1 MYVKWLIKYMIQKKL
16 SKQIIKSAFSI
27 NNKYLNLISYN
38 MEDRLDKLNDIKIE
52 NYIWVIYIFIII
64 LSWYANSKEKNFLI
78 NQDEKSRKE
87 YQNLLILIFTILV
100 IIYYYFAKSSYDDIK
115 KLKLN
120 DTNKKKLLTYMSFLG
135 SFLVL
140 ISGIIFLT
148 IAINDE
154 NLDVEIAF
162 N

>member
-38 MEDRLDKLNDIKIE
+38 MEDRLDKINDIKIE

>member
-1 MYVKWLIKYMIQKKL
+1 
-16 SKQIIKSAFSI
+16 
-27 NNKYLNLISYN
+27 

-87 YQNLLILIFTILV
+87 YQNLMILIFTILV

-115 KLKLN
+115 KLKIN
-120 DTNKKKLLTYMSFLG
+120 DTNKKKILTYMSFLG

>member
-1 MYVKWLIKYMIQKKL
+1 
-16 SKQIIKSAFSI
+16 
-27 NNKYLNLISYN
+27 

-120 DTNKKKLLTYMSFLG
+120 DTNKKKVLTYMSFLG

-148 IAINDE
+148 IAVNDE
-154 NLDVEIAF
+154 NIDVEIAF